1 MEWMTT
7 KQKKDF
13 ESICILI
20 DLIDSPKAFYR
31 TINEIN
37 AKYDIDVV
45 NCAREYKKC
54 YNSAQYM

>member
-7 KQKKDF
+7 KQKKDL

-20 DLIDSPKAFYR
+20 DSIDSPKAFYR
-31 TINEIN
+31 IINEIN
-37 AKYDIDVV
+37 AKYDLEDV